1 MRTGVYYFERNREA
15 FGAILYFY
23 QSRGYIERPTCVSL
37 DNFVEEILFFN
48 LDYYVMVFI
57 FKPTFYKTQELV
69 SGYRKSGRFVKIY
82 YKIYHSMVFMSL
94 NQFPVRL

>member
-1 MRTGVYYFERNREA
+1 MTIIQNSGTGVYYFERNREA

-57 FKPTFYKTQELV
+57 FKPTFYKYKNLYPDTATVVV
-69 SGYRKSGRFVKIY
+69 SLKFIIKSIIVWF
-82 YKIYHSMVFMSL
+82 L
-94 NQFPVRL
+94 